1 MLDFL
6 KFGAGPRAPARARI
20 GGPGGRE
27 AASSSP
33 ARGDGVSQPSEY
45 LTNSIAAV
53 ERENAYVLVFIEYR
67 RAGTLFAYVYIAQ
80 AI

>member
-6 KFGAGPRAPARARI
+6 EFSTGRKVSTGPI
-20 GGPGGRE
+20 GGPGRTE
-27 AASSSP
+27 AAWSSP

-53 ERENAYVLVFIEYR
+53 ERENAYVLVFIEYHL
-67 RAGTLFAYVYIAQ
+67 AGTLFAYVYFAQ
-80 AI
+80 SI